1 LQIDLEPFSRPAIL
15 PTPPLIDADG
25 WDLARRIHRSI
36 LPGPLRD
43 ERADIAVHY
52 EEHEILGGDY
62 CTMLKRTDDHLFL
75 CVCDVTGHGLPAALV
90 ASRISGIVR
99 DEIIVAR
106 HPCEVV
112 DTLNRFVAGE
122 FARFGI
128 YATFL
133 CVEIDLHWRS
143 IAFAGAGHPPAL
155 LQRRNRTIE
164 PLASQSPLIGVFP
177 EMGRQ
182 CQVSKTFFE
191 PGDRL
196 LLFTDGL
203 TETHNVEGD
212 MFGID
217 GVTAILR
224 GLDDVADSEAVLAA
238 LTAARRRFARDEVPE
253 DDVLLLA
260 ARFL

>member
-1 LQIDLEPFSRPAIL
+1 
-15 PTPPLIDADG
+15 
-25 WDLARRIHRSI
+25 
-36 LPGPLRD
+36 
-43 ERADIAVHY
+43 
-52 EEHEILGGDY
+52 
-62 CTMLKRTDDHLFL
+62 
-75 CVCDVTGHGLPAALV
+75 
-90 ASRISGIVR
+90 
-99 DEIIVAR
+99 
-106 HPCEVV
+106 
-112 DTLNRFVAGE
+112 
-122 FARFGI
+122 
-128 YATFL
+128 
-133 CVEIDLHWRS
+133 
-143 IAFAGAGHPPAL
+143 
-155 LQRRNRTIE
+155 
-164 PLASQSPLIGVFP
+164 
-177 EMGRQ
+177 MGRQ